1 MVLARHAAFGGVVFG
16 ASDEKRGF
24 MLFGGKN
31 LLHPKTRLEMGILE
45 NESSVL
51 LKAFFRSKR

>member
-1 MVLARHAAFGGVVFG
+1 
-16 ASDEKRGF
+16 

-31 LLHPKTRLEMGILE
+31 LLHPKTKLELCILE
-45 NESSVL
+45 QECGVL